1 MSIFSGTKQEQCP
14 IYEVKISV
22 QSVSSKRHVMR
33 TPETEEERTK
43 TDKSTYCGTET
54 KQLFAGGLNMKPG
67 KQSVARENV
76 LWFPG

>member
-1 MSIFSGTKQEQCP
+1 
-14 IYEVKISV
+14 
-22 QSVSSKRHVMR
+22 MR

-67 KQSVARENV
+67 KQSAARENV